1 MTLVPKGLLQL
12 GKLPLLSKILV
23 VARVDLEDADIVFIV
38 CDIDVFILD
47 FRHRVV
53 FFFAVVVWL
62 NRYFLLNLS
71 LR

>member
-1 MTLVPKGLLQL
+1 M
-12 GKLPLLSKILV
+12 